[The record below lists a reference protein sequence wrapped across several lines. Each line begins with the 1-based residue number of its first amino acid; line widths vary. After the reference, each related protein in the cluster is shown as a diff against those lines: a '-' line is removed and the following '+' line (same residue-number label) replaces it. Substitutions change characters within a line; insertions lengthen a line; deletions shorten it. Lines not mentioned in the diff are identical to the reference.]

1 MNKRFGEKS
10 TFWNTHFSKHEGEKK
25 SRQRCRRQKSGRFS
39 EKRSGFSRQNGD
51 VCHDRGE
58 KKNKGERGHFRTRR
72 PLARLSPS
80 LARLRVRAPQRFSI
94 FAFTPSPYPF
104 KPLIDNK
111 IRVNIAHR
119 KAFTCLF
126 TSVDLRS
133 PPLFGHYRPI
143 LLKQRT
149 LCFRRTLQNVNNHSY
164 LIESQSV
171 ASLTFTTF
179 TLPSPF
185 FRP

>member
-1 MNKRFGEKS
+1 MQ
-10 TFWNTHFSKHEGEKK
+10 T
-25 SRQRCRRQKSGRFS
+25 S
-39 EKRSGFSRQNGD
+39 EKWSIFREKEWIFSSKRWCLSRSWGSKKIKGNGGTFAL
-51 VCHDRGE
+51 VGRSLV
-58 KKNKGERGHFRTRR
+58 FR
-72 PLARLSPS
+72 PP

-104 KPLIDNK
+104 KPLINNK
-111 IRVNIAHR
+111 IKVNIAHR

-126 TSVDLRS
+126 TAGW
-133 PPLFGHYRPI
+133 PPFSTTFGHYPPI

-149 LCFRRTLQNVNNHSY
+149 LCFRRTLQNVNNRSY
-164 LIESQSV
+164 LIESQAV
-171 ASLTFTTF
+171 ASKAFTTF